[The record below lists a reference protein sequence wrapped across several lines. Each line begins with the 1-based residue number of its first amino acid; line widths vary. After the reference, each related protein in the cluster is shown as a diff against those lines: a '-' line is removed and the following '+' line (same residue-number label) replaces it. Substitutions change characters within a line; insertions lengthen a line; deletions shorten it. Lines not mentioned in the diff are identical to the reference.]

1 MQTLNDGTMSLD
13 MGAFEAS
20 QRAKIAETLDAPSL
34 VGGRALFNASDPQ
47 PGP

>member
-13 MGAFEAS
+13 MDAFDAS
-20 QRAKIAETLDAPSL
+20 QRAKIAEALDVPSL
-34 VGGRALFNASDPQ
+34 VGGRVLFNASDHQ

>member
-13 MGAFEAS
+13 MDAFDAS
-20 QRAKIAETLDAPSL
+20 QRAKIAEALDAPSL
-34 VGGRALFNASDPQ
+34 VGGRALFNASDHH